1 MATKSSK
8 VDQYA
13 NIAAIQVAESV
24 ADTIAFAKF
33 AFPFSIM
40 DKMALIISRI
50 EYIFSSLTPLNSGGD
65 YVIMGLA
72 VSNSSGIDLT
82 VPNDPQIV
90 DTMRVDRYDLGTAAT
105 GTFRDSPVVKDFSS
119 LPGGGLLVA
128 PNPLYAAIDSNGANS
143 VCGGWLRAYYTYL
156 ELTTDEYWQLVES
169 RRIIS
174 N

>member
-1 MATKSSK
+1 MATKNSK
-8 VDQYA
+8 VDTYA
-13 NIAAIQVAESV
+13 NIAAIQVAETV
-24 ADTIAFAKF
+24 ADSIAFAKF

-50 EYIFSSLTPLNSGGD
+50 EYIFSSLTPLNGGGD
-65 YVIMGLA
+65 YVIMGLC

-90 DTMRVDRYDLGTAAT
+90 DTIRVDRYDFGAAASAL
-105 GTFRDSPVVKDFSS
+105 FRDSPVVKDFSS

-128 PNPLYAAIDSNGANS
+128 PNPLYAAIDSGGANA
-143 VCGGWLRAYYTYL
+143 VMGGWLRAYYTYM
-156 ELTTDEYWQLVES
+156 ELSTDEYWQLVES

-174 N
+174 S